1 MIGYLAL
8 GSNQGDSLA
17 NLKAA
22 RAALE
27 ALPEVQIVASSS
39 LYETDP
45 YGPVAQDNFLNAVI
59 RIETTLEP
67 GFLLGKIHQIEADLG
82 RVRMIH
88 WGPRTIDIDIL
99 LLDDVKLTTPR
110 LTIPHLE
117 ITKRAFVLIPLQDVY
132 QEKALQGK
140 SISEWIE
147 ATGDEKTVRLSEKVW

>member
-22 RAALE
+22 RTALAAL
-27 ALPEVQIVASSS
+27 PDVQVLASSR

-45 YGPVAQDNFLNAVI
+45 YGPVPQDDFLNAVI
-59 RIETTLEP
+59 RIETSLEP
-67 GFLLGKIHQIEADLG
+67 GVLLGKIHQIEADLG
-82 RVRMIH
+82 RVRTIR

-99 LLDDVKLTTPR
+99 LMEGVNLTTPR
-110 LTIPHLE
+110 LTIPHVE

-132 QEKALQGK
+132 QEKTLQGK
-140 SISEWIE
+140 SVSEWIE
-147 ATGDEKTVRLSEKVW
+147 NTGDEKTVRLSEKVW